1 MDGVSRK
8 VRQLR
13 AEVTYKGV
21 VLNRP
26 PVTVYATAFLRT
38 HRVRQRR
45 PAAEESVHAAF
56 ANGSVASLRSILRR
70 SRSRSRRGCR
80 RRCPRRQRME
90 ETDHISC
97 QEQSSPIYSPHRGEE
112 GEENMERQRVDER
125 LTIVTSTSSL
135 TRPRQQRIPILRH
148 RLLAPHLGVL
158 ARSF

>member
-26 PVTVYATAFLRT
+26 PVTVYATAFLRA
-38 HRVRQRR
+38 HCVRRRR
-45 PAAEESVHAAF
+45 PGAEESVHAAF
-56 ANGSVASLRSILRR
+56 ANGSVASLRSILR
-70 SRSRSRRGCR
+70 RSRSRRGCR

-112 GEENMERQRVDER
+112 GEENMERHRVDER

-148 RLLAPHLGVL
+148 RLLGVL